1 MNIKENMQVVILAG
15 GMGTRMKPVAGNL
28 PKALVPVAGRPFIDH
43 QLELLRK
50 NNIKNVLLCIG
61 YQGDMIEKHVGNGNS
76 FGLKVDYSRESPDQ
90 LLGTGGA
97 LVNALPFL
105 QEKFMVI
112 YGDSYLPT
120 DYQKV
125 VQSFDNSHTSALM
138 CVYHNQNKWDQSNV
152 KIEGNSVVFYSKK
165 PGSEN
170 LEYIDYGLSVYKKSV
185 IEQYLNKGLPL
196 DLADIQEKLVINRQL
211 NAYIVKERFYEIGKP
226 SGLAELEEY
235 LGNPNR
241 K

>member
-1 MNIKENMQVVILAG
+1 MQVVILAG

-61 YQGDMIEKHVGNGNS
+61 YQGNMIEKHVGNGNS

-112 YGDSYLPT
+112 TETHICRLITRKSS
-120 DYQKV
+120 KV
-125 VQSFDNSHTSALM
+125 LITAT
-138 CVYHNQNKWDQSNV
+138 
-152 KIEGNSVVFYSKK
+152 
-165 PGSEN
+165 
-170 LEYIDYGLSVYKKSV
+170 
-185 IEQYLNKGLPL
+185 PL
-196 DLADIQEKLVINRQL
+196 L
-211 NAYIVKERFYEIGKP
+211 
-226 SGLAELEEY
+226 
-235 LGNPNR
+235 
-241 K
+241 

>member
-1 MNIKENMQVVILAG
+1 
-15 GMGTRMKPVAGNL
+15 
-28 PKALVPVAGRPFIDH
+28 
-43 QLELLRK
+43 
-50 NNIKNVLLCIG
+50 
-61 YQGDMIEKHVGNGNS
+61 
-76 FGLKVDYSRESPDQ
+76 
-90 LLGTGGA
+90 
-97 LVNALPFL
+97 
-105 QEKFMVI
+105 
-112 YGDSYLPT
+112 
-120 DYQKV
+120 
-125 VQSFDNSHTSALM
+125 M

-235 LGNPNR
+235 LGNPNM